1 MATASSQSY
10 YNEVQSIFIELFDR
24 PAATAGYNYF
34 GSELATGAN
43 PVTVFGQIAGSPEV
57 SSSLTVTDLFE
68 NLLGRTPAAAGL
80 AFFNGEIA
88 GGMTIAQVASQIY
101 TDVLAEP
108 TNSQDY
114 LVMTDKIAYA
124 NNYTGY
130 LGANPSFTY
139 NTANASAYINQVNP
153 TTVMTGTVATGSN
166 MPAVNAFVAGTT
178 VDLMAS
184 SSSYIEPSTAG
195 IVDFVLDS
203 GVTGAQTSNT
213 QLAGDTLQA
222 GAGGATLTING
233 SITVGTTTAS
243 YLPTMSGVSTILVNT
258 DAASDVINISGLSG
272 VTSLVVDGVAAGS
285 GNNSTIGYT
294 ESSTQNVT
302 LESIANAAPVTMY
315 VNSTGTSGNVTLE
328 NVGLL
333 TTPADILTLDVNANP
348 KASSMAT
355 LNLTLEGNNSVTI
368 ADTATSTLTSLNL
381 TDTTAKDDT
390 MITGT
395 NYIDSVN
402 ASNDD
407 ATLTYVMTTTQSNSS
422 KAFTFTGGTGTDTV
436 VLTAVPNTGVTYAF
450 DGNSAGTNTL
460 EFNYAAPTAGDIKS
474 YTNDASHFTGLG
486 FYTSVTTMPTIDMAN
501 MNSSINNVTFS
512 SGAATIVVKDALG
525 TGTSGTSGDV
535 FNINQNVGTSFTI
548 SDASGNNA
556 ANLTMGG
563 NITVTAI
570 DTYLSPLA
578 GVAPQSY
585 INIESNSSTA
595 GTNTISALNVADGA
609 TVTLTG
615 SEALTINAVDA
626 TTSPAPSAGLTVNAG
641 ALTGALTLT
650 LSNGS
655 AASLND
661 TVTVGNANG
670 NSIVLNA
677 SGSGHDTVTV
687 GTGTNTINAE
697 ATTYTTASVPSSSA
711 SLAGYTAITDNNY
724 TVTTGTHVGLTNLT
738 IDLPLAT
745 GGTLSTPATLSE
757 ATSAALAT
765 IASNATQAQAVYDI
779 VQYMTTNDTTTG
791 NYVNWFQYGG
801 DTYIVGYSLYTN
813 TPTHADSVVQLV
825 GTAST
830 LATDL
835 TSHAPVINVVSVV

>member
-563 NITVTAI
+563 GFTVAAI

-585 INIESNSSTA
+585 INIESNSSSANTV
-595 GTNTISALNVADGA
+595 NTITALNVADGA

-615 SEALTINAVDA
+615 SEALTITAVDA
-626 TTSPAPSAGLTVNAG
+626 TTSPTPSAGLTVNAG

-650 LSNGS
+650 LSNGA

-670 NSIVLNA
+670 NSITLNA
-677 SGSGHDTVTV
+677 SNSGHDTVTV

-697 ATTYTTASVPSSSA
+697 ATAYTYSTTAPTSSA
-711 SLAGYTAITDNNY
+711 TLTGYTAITDNNY

-738 IDLPLAT
+738 IITPTATT
-745 GGTLSTPATLSE
+745 GGVISSPTMSEISTTTANIS
-757 ATSAALAT
+757 S
-765 IASNATQAQAVYDI
+765 SATQAQAIHDVAA
-779 VQYMTTNDTTTG
+779 YMTAHDTTVAT
-791 NYVNWFQYGG
+791 NYANWFQYGG
-801 DTYIVGYSLYTN
+801 DTYIVSYSVGTATTDY
-813 TPTHADSVVQLV
+813 AYSVVQLV

-835 TSHAPVINVVSVV
+835 TSHQPTVTVG